1 MDEPWSYHG
10 GVVAVCAIARVCARV
25 ARVVMLTW
33 LQSLRGCGET
43 LPWGPVVASV
53 GLVPRLS
60 HNVRSCEDRPCGC
73 ADGATRGFGVDAPRD
88 LRVES

>member
-1 MDEPWSYHG
+1 MRHSEG
-10 GVVAVCAIARVCARV
+10 VCASRQSGHADVATVLAWLWRDSAVGPRRGVRGARA
-25 ARVVMLTW
+25 
-33 LQSLRGCGET
+33 
-43 LPWGPVVASV
+43 
-53 GLVPRLS
+53 PRLS